1 MANNEWSNSR
11 VLFSDMFSFSFEPEI
26 LTFLWGICAKKADG
40 IQRDY
45 RYLLPS
51 SSSLLQIFVP
61 HSPERSNFLS
71 FLKNTITTGRSVVL
85 VGFSSYGAFKVL
97 QKLRYEGLVGIK
109 DSVTQFAN
117 YLTTPKNLTTSNGL
131 ELALRTTVPKSS
143 VIPSSSNLATR
154 PSDLSLSNGG
164 DSSNGTSHA
173 NTLHSRLN
181 EINVP
186 ADHFS
191 VTPINGEIATGDED
205 MLEVQG
211 QYFGPVDQGI
221 ETFNPEMI

>member
-1 MANNEWSNSR
+1 MH
-11 VLFSDMFSFSFEPEI
+11 I
-26 LTFLWGICAKKADG
+26 FLA
-40 IQRDY
+40 
-45 RYLLPS
+45 
-51 SSSLLQIFVP
+51 V
-61 HSPERSNFLS
+61 
-71 FLKNTITTGRSVVL
+71 TTGRSVVL

-205 MLEVQG
+205 MLEVQ
-211 QYFGPVDQGI
+211 VK
-221 ETFNPEMI
+221 